1 MVDQSPDDEVDVP
14 ERRIRSIPPRVVVF
28 SLLLGLMIVAA
39 LGADRLAPYPF
50 DQMHVADR
58 LKGPSLTYLAG
69 TDEYGRDVFSRTLY
83 GSRLSLFLGFVATLI
98 GLSLGVPLGLFAG
111 YVRGFADELL
121 MRALDVVMSFPS
133 LLLVL
138 LIIAITPPSLAK
150 TAVAIGILFVPP
162 VARVTRSVALDLMS
176 GEFILAAQAR
186 GERVSYILL
195 RELLPNAWPAIVVEG
210 SLRVAFAILLGAVL
224 SFLGFGV
231 QPPAADWG
239 LMIATA
245 RDFVEAA
252 PWMAIAPGL
261 AMSLTVISV
270 NVLGDGLREY
280 LDPKLGGRR

>member
-1 MVDQSPDDEVDVP
+1 MADRLHDEENALP
-14 ERRIRSIPPRVVVF
+14 ERRLRPVPPRVVV
-28 SLLLGLMIVAA
+28 SALLLGLVILAA
-39 LGADRLAPYPF
+39 LGANRLTPF
-50 DQMHVADR
+50 PIDQMHVADR

-83 GSRLSLFLGFVATLI
+83 GSRLSLFLGFAATLI
-98 GLSLGVPLGLFAG
+98 GLCLGVPLGLFAG
-111 YVRGFADELL
+111 YARGFSDELL

-138 LIIAITPPSLAK
+138 LIIAVTPPSLAK
-150 TAVAIGILFVPP
+150 TAIAIGILFVPP
-162 VARVTRSVALDLMS
+162 VARVSRSVALDLMS

-210 SLRVAFAILLGAVL
+210 SLRIAFAILLGAVL

-239 LMIATA
+239 LMISTA

-261 AMSLTVISV
+261 AMSLTVISI

>member
-1 MVDQSPDDEVDVP
+1 MADRSLDAADDLP
-14 ERRIRSIPPRVVVF
+14 TSRFRPIPPRVIVCA
-28 SLLLGLMIVAA
+28 LLLTALIIAA
-39 LGADRLAPYPF
+39 LGADWLAPFPF
-50 DQMHVADR
+50 DQMHVGDR
-58 LKGPSLTYLAG
+58 LQGPSLTYLAG
-69 TDEYGRDVFSRTLY
+69 TDEYGRDVFSRTLH
-83 GSRLSLFLGFVATLI
+83 GSRLSLFLGFTAALI
-98 GLSLGVPLGLFAG
+98 GLLLGVPIGLFAG
-111 YVRGFADELL
+111 YVRGFADEAL

-138 LIIAITPPSLAK
+138 LIVAVTPPSLAK

-176 GEFILAAQAR
+176 GEFIEAAHAR
-186 GERVSYILL
+186 GEHTSYLL
-195 RELLPNAWPAIVVEG
+195 LCELLPNAWPAIVVEG

-239 LMIATA
+239 LMISTA

-280 LDPKLGGRR
+280 LDPRLGGRR